1 MSDFLSKK
9 NLKKIIVIA
18 TILLISLTITGCVS
32 TSSNGSV
39 PPLSN
44 NSGSFWDRYI
54 LYYISSFILWLA
66 TILHNAYGWS
76 IVVFTIIVRV
86 VLLPL
91 NAISIKSMAKQQSL
105 QPEMEALRKKYS
117 DRDAETRRKLQEE
130 TSKLYKESGVNPYLG
145 CLPMLIQMPIMIA
158 LWQAILRTPELQNG
172 RFLWMD
178 LGHPDPYMVMP
189 ILAAIF
195 TFIASYIG
203 QLSQAKSSNNA
214 MTKGMTYVMPVF
226 IGVMACS
233 LQSALSLYWV
243 ISNLFQ
249 SIQTFFLQNPI
260 KYYRELKLKQLQEK
274 ERKAKYRKI
283 YKKFGRKIK

>member
-178 LGHPDPYMVMP
+178 LGHPDPYMAV
-189 ILAAIF
+189 
-195 TFIASYIG
+195 SY
-203 QLSQAKSSNNA
+203 
-214 MTKGMTYVMPVF
+214 T
-226 IGVMACS
+226 
-233 LQSALSLYWV
+233 QS
-243 ISNLFQ
+243 
-249 SIQTFFLQNPI
+249 
-260 KYYRELKLKQLQEK
+260 
-274 ERKAKYRKI
+274 
-283 YKKFGRKIK
+283 